1 MELLYLARQAGVKVA
16 EVPVSWHDVE
26 GSHLN
31 VIDASLTMARD
42 MLMVKMLYLL
52 GVWRT
57 QDISW

>member
-1 MELLYLARQAGVKVA
+1 MNVA

-42 MLMVKMLYLL
+42 MMMVKMLYMC
-52 GVWRT
+52 GVWQT
-57 QDISW
+57 QDISL